1 MLIIKNIE
9 RHNEKDFYE
18 QSLIIIVKDKSIS
31 KDIFITL
38 LQVSGL
44 IEFMHKQDFKIYIK
58 TDMELLKGEDRTY
71 SPSRNL
77 SYEIFFKKEE
87 HYQSFINDY
96 VVIEKL
102 AK

>member
-9 RHNEKDFYE
+9 RYDSNDSYE
-18 QSLIIIVKDKSIS
+18 QNIVVVVEDSGYS
-31 KDIFITL
+31 RDLFITL
-38 LQVSGL
+38 SHVSGI
-44 IEFMHKQDFKIYIK
+44 IEFMNKQNFKIYIK
-58 TDMELLKGEDRTY
+58 TDMELLKENLGNYPRY
-71 SPSRNL
+71 L

>member
-9 RHNEKDFYE
+9 RYNSNDNYE
-18 QSLIIIVKDKSIS
+18 QNVVVVVEDSGYSRDLFV
-31 KDIFITL
+31 TL
-38 LQVSGL
+38 SHLPGI
-44 IEFMHKQDFKIYIK
+44 IEFMNKQDFKIYIK
-58 TDMELLKGEDRTY
+58 TDMELLKANPEHYT
-71 SPSRNL
+71 PSRYL